1 MDFRADLHIHSYF
14 SDGTHS
20 PEEILYLAKEK
31 KLKGLSITD
40 HDTTEAYS
48 DELFAIADDL
58 NLFLISGVEISS
70 QLFDSNVHIL
80 AYNFD
85 LSSKPFQDFLQK
97 VIEKRK
103 DRNIQILKKLS
114 EKNMDISEQE
124 LIEFTT
130 SKNVSKTTVGRVHIA
145 QLMCEKGYVKNLNE
159 AFSLYIKDKGVCYV
173 SGEKFSPKEVIDQIH
188 KANGKAVLAHPS
200 VIQSRKVINNLLEHE
215 FDGIEV
221 YYAKLFATEEK
232 RWQKIADK
240 HSLIATGGSDFHGE
254 NKPYLSLGCSWVNE
268 ETFNKLIS

>member
-1 MDFRADLHIHSYF
+1 
-14 SDGTHS
+14 
-20 PEEILYLAKEK
+20 
-31 KLKGLSITD
+31 
-40 HDTTEAYS
+40 
-48 DELFAIADDL
+48 
-58 NLFLISGVEISS
+58 
-70 QLFDSNVHIL
+70 
-80 AYNFD
+80 
-85 LSSKPFQDFLQK
+85 
-97 VIEKRK
+97 
-103 DRNIQILKKLS
+103 
-114 EKNMDISEQE
+114 
-124 LIEFTT
+124 